1 MAAEE
6 GEEAGSAHGFRQ
18 LALSWHGKGGGQER
32 PWSSKVPTDTTEPAR
47 TDSMPVALARVAL
60 APGVEPGPRRGAAAA
75 AAVAQAPSAPA
86 ALIAV
91 VTLALCA
98 VEADAAA
105 APRLGVAEERAL
117 VGDDEAC
124 RLVSDVGEVGEY
136 VGEQAGNSRRYWG
149 LLRWSDRGGQTNL
162 SVPHVY
168 TLDGYPCSRWS

>member
-1 MAAEE
+1 M
-6 GEEAGSAHGFRQ
+6 
-18 LALSWHGKGGGQER
+18 
-32 PWSSKVPTDTTEPAR
+32 PTDTAEPAR
-47 TDSMPVALARVAL
+47 TDSMPVALARVALARVAL